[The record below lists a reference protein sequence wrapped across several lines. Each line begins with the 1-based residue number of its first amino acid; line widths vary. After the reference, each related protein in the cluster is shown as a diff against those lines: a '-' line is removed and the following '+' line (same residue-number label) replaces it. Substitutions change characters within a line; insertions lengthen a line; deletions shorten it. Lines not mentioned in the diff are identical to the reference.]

1 MGKSVISAQV
11 HQRYFNHVLAYHYCI
26 SAAGA
31 EYRDPTAIVKSIMVQ
46 LYDRLPPYAAELDG
60 EFKPQLEE
68 FLGQGFVNAINLW
81 KSFVVAPL
89 GKIEPELAAALLA
102 RLQASLRLENFY
114 LFYPDQSVLFTSLC
128 LQVPTG
134 EAKCD
139 GLEVGRSP
147 RFCILI
153 DAVDESGLASDK
165 DNNDLL
171 IILKYHLA
179 LLPSWLVVLISGR
192 PESQLI
198 ESLGRS
204 AHVF

>member
-46 LYDRLPPYAAELDG
+46 LYDRLPPYASELDG
-60 EFKPQLEE
+60 EFKSQLEE

-89 GKIEPELAAALLA
+89 GKIKAELAAALLA
-102 RLQASLRLENFY
+102 RLQASLRLQNFH
-114 LFYPDQSVLFTSLC
+114 LFYPDQSVLFTSL
-128 LQVPTG
+128 LQVPTE
-134 EAKCD
+134 EAKRD
-139 GLEVGRSP
+139 GLAVGRSP

-171 IILKYHLA
+171 IILKYYLA